1 MTDPILYNFGANNG
15 SLDDI
20 AGHMAGIDSAKSDIA
35 HVFGLL
41 GQVYEGEG
49 AQAMKDHHD
58 VLQGQLEDHM
68 TERRQT
74 HKGASDQQDLM
85 QQIDR
90 SNASQF

>member
-1 MTDPILYNFGANNG
+1 MTDHILYNFEANNG

-20 AGHMAGIDSAKSDIA
+20 NAHMADIHSAKSDIA
-35 HVFGLL
+35 HVFNLL

-49 AQAMKDHHD
+49 ADALQHHHGVIQAR
-58 VLQGQLEDHM
+58 LEDHM
-68 TERRQT
+68 TERQQT
-74 HKGASDQQDLM
+74 HSNASNQQELM